1 MNARVKKSGWGRAA
15 VLWAA
20 AFGILALSACATP
33 VTSATAPRVATPS
46 ATGALLPRNTVI
58 PLSEVQGFFPEISQE
73 LATGW
78 NSTASGSPTATRSV
92 AYTNGDGSKKVTIS
106 ADEYATAADASAGY
120 QKAVE
125 LSRAVPDV
133 KAVPVPSLGEQAF
146 AGSVTKDG
154 QTHVGVGVLDG
165 TMVIGATT
173 AGWDATPENI
183 AKLMSLVAAEVAA
196 VKNR

>member
-1 MNARVKKSGWGRAA
+1 MNARVAKVGWGRAA

-20 AFGILALSACATP
+20 AFGVLVLPACTTP
-33 VTSATAPRVATPS
+33 VTSATVPQAAAPS
-46 ATGALLPRNTVI
+46 ATGALLPRNVVI
-58 PLSEVQGFFPEISQE
+58 PLSAVQGFFPEISQE

-78 NSTASGSPTATRSV
+78 NTTASGSPTATRSV
-92 AYTNGDGSKKVTIS
+92 AYTDSDGSKKVTIS

-125 LSRAVPDV
+125 LSNAVPDV
-133 KAVPVPSLGEQAF
+133 KAVPAPNLGEQAF

-165 TMVIGATT
+165 TMVLGATT
-173 AGWDATPENI
+173 AGYDANPENI
-183 AKLMSLVAAEVAA
+183 AKLMAVVAAEVAA

>member
-1 MNARVKKSGWGRAA
+1 MYARVKSAGWSRAA
-15 VLWAA
+15 TLWAA
-20 AFGILALSACATP
+20 AIGILVMPACAGP
-33 VTSATAPRVATPS
+33 VTSATAPLVAAPS
-46 ATGALLPRNTVI
+46 ASGALLPRNVVI
-58 PLSEVQGFFPEISQE
+58 PLNEVQGFFPEISQE

-92 AYTNGDGSKKVTIS
+92 AYTNSDGSKKVTIS
-106 ADEYATAADASAGY
+106 ADEYATPADASAGY

-165 TMVIGATT
+165 TMVLGATT
-173 AGWDATPENI
+173 AGYDATPENI
-183 AKLMSLVAAEVAA
+183 AKLMAVIAAEVTAA
-196 VKNR
+196 KNR